1 MKKFLICL
9 ATLLAGTTGVKAEFD
24 GYTGGLS
31 LGAILEW
38 KLPHDGGTM
47 TIFGED
53 YQPMM
58 NFTLGSDYNDRPWGR
73 DAELAAKIQS
83 IDMQK
88 GINIGNNA
96 FYGLSNLT
104 TVKLHGVNM
113 LTNTDAIYC
122 IGEGAFDAC
131 NQLAN
136 INSEILTDLRYIGR
150 RAFATTAIKSFTV
163 NKPSGGDLPELL
175 TTAGGFAI
183 DLDREH
189 CYIGEQAFAGC
200 DHLTTVYMKD
210 VTPFSETYNNFLN
223 NHTYLVVNDADVA
236 ATYRAAWSE
245 IADQIICLEQNVVFG
260 NETFKD
266 ICITHWDTNKDG
278 ELSYEEAFA
287 VTTFGDAFKGDSTIT
302 EITLNDLMP
311 FINVTI
317 IGSGTFEGC
326 TALEKITFPS
336 HIEDIAD
343 DAFTGCTNLKEIH
356 FTAVFPFKDSFTI
369 QTNERTHIIVPDAYL
384 STYDNTWTDKSEL
397 IIGESHIPF
406 QCPVTKDICVTK
418 WDTDKDGELSY
429 NEAAQVT
436 SISDFFRAKA
446 ITSFNELRY
455 FTNLTSIVTYAF
467 DGCSN
472 LASITIPGSVTSIGS
487 TGINASSGVFS
498 QCTSLKEVVFLD
510 SDKTLFL
517 GCDTWSPGSGMFKNC
532 PLETIYVGRN
542 LNYKTEASYGYSP
555 FCYVQTLKS
564 VTLSDKVTN
573 IRDYAF
579 TGCSSLSNIN
589 IPEGVT
595 SIGSGAFEDCSNL
608 ASINIPEGVTS
619 IGNYVFKGC
628 SNLASINIPKGVTS
642 IGTSAFSGCSNLAS
656 INIPE
661 GVTSIGSSAFSGC
674 YSLSDFTIPNSVTS
688 IGQSAFNG
696 IHTVILDST
705 TPLTYNKFSDIA
717 VFVVPDDAVSAYKDA
732 WSDIAHRIVGESALE
747 WKEVTCEAQT
757 TLPNLTEMIGAG
769 NEGNIVK
776 LRIKGSINSYDMM
789 VMRNKMV
796 NLRELDL
803 TDATI
808 IANTYNYG
816 TGVSEDNVFP
826 DFMKGKPLTKLMLP
840 TSITRIGN
848 DALRDC
854 YNIKSITIP
863 ATVTSIG
870 GYAFYDCAAL
880 NSVEIPENSQL
891 QSVEGYA
898 FAYTSSSSKSLKII
912 DFTQAQQLQTIGAY
926 AFFRASSIESILLP
940 SSLQSID
947 NYAFSA
953 CSSLTNIATN
963 ANIGNSAFGGCTA
976 LTKVSFGEGA
986 TSIGQY
992 AFTGCS
998 SLKDVSLPST
1008 LDKIDTYAFKGCT
1021 SLQSIELPDS
1031 MTTLGT
1037 YAFNGCTAL
1046 QSIELPDA
1054 LTSLGTY
1061 AFNGC
1066 TALENAEIGMGITS
1080 VPKYLFSG
1088 CTNLKNVRLSPKT
1101 MTIQGYAFQ
1110 NCTGLEEFHL
1120 PPYLTTIESG
1130 AFSGCSNLK
1139 NIYAYMPDVPTIA
1152 ASTFSNYQTSNLY
1165 APAFLWSAYYVDN
1178 GWNQFLNV
1186 LKCDL
1191 RPGDYE
1197 AFFTNKDLL
1206 FKDGEERITHD
1217 RPIVELGNQGA
1228 IIVEGASQ
1236 EFTTVDMERGTTS
1249 SSLIGDNNIP
1259 MDELR
1264 VKVAV
1269 NANRWYFLCF
1279 PYEVEISECTYPG
1292 KYAWREY
1299 DAAKRATDGSTGW
1312 KNVEGNTLAANKGYI
1327 FQSNTA
1333 GTLWVKF
1340 KNPTFGGNRPQE
1352 LEAHHSDN
1360 AANASWNF
1368 VGNPYTCYYNIT
1380 DEDFSSPITIWNG
1393 SSYVAYRPGDDDYH
1407 LQPFEA
1413 FFVQKPEGAEA
1424 IAFNAEGR
1432 ETYRQSVAVAA
1443 SNARV
1448 RKEMGISAERRIV
1461 NLGISN
1467 NDTALTD
1474 RTRLVFNQKAQRAY
1488 EMECDAAKFLSDE
1501 TPIQIY
1507 SIENGTQMAINE
1519 RPVEGDIRLGY
1530 VAARKGSY
1538 TITAPRMDVP
1548 VTLVDNELG
1557 ISFDLSLGGYTF
1569 ETKKGANDKRF
1580 TLRFTDDAT
1589 SILDITEETGVAI
1602 GLQEGGVNLGG
1613 VENTTVRIYGVNGML
1628 VGEYTANGFVSL
1640 PSGTYVVTVGQ
1651 KSAKVNVK

>member
-31 LGAILEW
+31 LGATLQW
-38 KLPHDGGTM
+38 KLPYDGGTM

-73 DAELAAKIQS
+73 DAELAAKIHS

-104 TVKLHGVNM
+104 TVKLHGVN
-113 LTNTDAIYC
+113 TNTDAIYC

-163 NKPSGGDLPELL
+163 NKPSGGVLPELL

-189 CYIGEQAFAGC
+189 CYIDEEAFAYC
-200 DHLTTVYMKD
+200 DQLTTVYMKD
-210 VTPFSETYNNFLN
+210 ATPFTDTYNNFLN

-266 ICITHWDTNKDG
+266 ICITNWDTNKDG

-472 LASITIPGSVTSIGS
+472 LASITIPGSVTIIGTNS
-487 TGINASSGVFS
+487 SSASSSVFNN
-498 QCTSLKEVVFLD
+498 CTSLKEVVFLD

-542 LNYKTEASYGYSP
+542 LDYKSDKYFGYSP
-555 FCYVQTLKS
+555 FYSVQTLKS

-579 TGCSSLSNIN
+579 
-589 IPEGVT
+589 
-595 SIGSGAFEDCSNL
+595 
-608 ASINIPEGVTS
+608 
-619 IGNYVFKGC
+619 
-628 SNLASINIPKGVTS
+628 
-642 IGTSAFSGCSNLAS
+642 
-656 INIPE
+656 
-661 GVTSIGSSAFSGC
+661 SGC
-674 YSLSDFTIPNSVTS
+674 YNLSDITIPNSVTS
-688 IGQSAFNG
+688 IGVSAFDD
-696 IHTVILDST
+696 IPTVILDST
-705 TPLTYNKFSDIA
+705 TPLTYNQFSNIA

-732 WSDIAHRIVGESALE
+732 WSDIAHRIAGKSALE
-747 WKEVTCEAQT
+747 WKEVTCEAQA

-854 YNIKSITIP
+854 DYIKSITIP

-870 GYAFYDCAAL
+870 QFAFYDCAAL
-880 NSVEIPENSQL
+880 NSVEVPENSQL
-891 QSVEGYA
+891 QSVEKYA
-898 FAYTSSSSKSLKII
+898 FAYTSGSSKSLKII
-912 DFTQAQQLQTIGAY
+912 DFTQAQQLQTIGDY
-926 AFFRASSIESILLP
+926 TFNYSGLENILLP
-940 SSLQSID
+940 SSLQSIGS
-947 NYAFSA
+947 YAFQYCTA
-953 CSSLTNIATN
+953 LTNIATS
-963 ANIGNSAFGGCTA
+963 ANIGSYAFQDCTALTNVAANSNIGYRAFSGCTA
-976 LTKVSFGEGA
+976 LDKITLGEGV

-992 AFTGCS
+992 AFIACS
-998 SLKDVSLPST
+998 SLKDIILPST
-1008 LDKIDTYAFKGCT
+1008 LSKIDSYAFSACR
-1021 SLQSIELPDS
+1021 SLQRIV
-1031 MTTLGT
+1031 
-1037 YAFNGCTAL
+1037 
-1046 QSIELPDA
+1046 LPDA
-1054 LTSLGTY
+1054 LTSLGSYT
-1061 AFNGC
+1061 FNRC
-1066 TALENAEIGMGITS
+1066 TALTDAEIGIGITS
-1080 VPKYLFSG
+1080 VPQYLFSG
-1088 CTNLKNVRLSPKT
+1088 CTNLKNVKLSPKT
-1101 MTIQGYAFQ
+1101 TTIQSYAFE

-1120 PPYLTTIESG
+1120 PPYLTTIQSG

-1206 FKDGEERITHD
+1206 FKDGEERITQD

-1228 IIVEGASQ
+1228 IIVEGARQ

-1393 SSYVAYRPGDDDYH
+1393 TSYVAYRPGDDDYH

-1413 FFVQKPEGAEA
+1413 FFVQKPEGADA
-1424 IAFNAEGR
+1424 IAFNADGR

-1461 NLGISN
+1461 NLGITN

-1530 VAARKGSY
+1530 VAAKKGSY

-1613 VENTTVRIYGVNGML
+1613 VDNTTVRIYGVNGML

-1640 PSGTYVVTVGQ
+1640 PSGTYVVCVGQ

>member
-1 MKKFLICL
+1 MKKLIICL
-9 ATLLAGTTGVKAEFD
+9 ATLLAGTTCAWAEYD
-24 GYTGGLS
+24 GYVGTMSTGL
-31 LGAILEW
+31 LVYE
-38 KLPHDGGTM
+38 LPEEGGTLR
-47 TIFGED
+47 IYSELGNQYE
-53 YQPMM
+53 PM
-58 NFTLGSDYNDRPWGR
+58 SDFIPNYSGWDPRVWAR
-73 DAELAAKIQS
+73 DPEIAAKIHG
-83 IDMQK
+83 IDMQQ
-88 GINIGNNA
+88 GINIGNYA
-96 FYGLSNLT
+96 FYELPNLT
-104 TVKLHGVNM
+104 NVNLHKTTSTVW
-113 LTNTDAIYC
+113 AIYC
-122 IGEGAFDAC
+122 IGNYAF
-131 NQLAN
+131 AN
-136 INSEILTDLRYIGR
+136 STKLTDINSEVLTDLRYIGAN
-150 RAFATTAIKSFTV
+150 AFANTGIKTFTI
-163 NKPSGGDLPELL
+163 NEPFGSELPAYLTQEQHFSLDLV
-175 TTAGGFAI
+175 
-183 DLDREH
+183 REH

-210 VTPFSETYNNFLN
+210 ETPFTDTYNNFLN
-223 NHTYLVVNDADVA
+223 DHAYLVVDNAAAA
-236 ATYRAAWSE
+236 ATYRSAWTK
-245 IADQIICLEQNVVFG
+245 IANRIIYLEQNIAFSD
-260 NETFKD
+260 EHIKE
-266 ICITHWDTNKDG
+266 ICVSNWDTNGDG

-384 STYDNTWTDKSEL
+384 STYDNTWTNKSEL

-406 QCPVTKDICVTK
+406 QCPVTKDICVTN
-418 WDTDKDGELSY
+418 WDTNKDGELSY

-436 SISDFFRAKA
+436 SISNVFRTNKA
-446 ITSFNELRY
+446 ITSFDELRY
-455 FTNLTSIVTYAF
+455 FTNLTSIGNDAF
-467 DGCSN
+467 
-472 LASITIPGSVTSIGS
+472 
-487 TGINASSGVFS
+487 
-498 QCTSLKEVVFLD
+498 
-510 SDKTLFL
+510 
-517 GCDTWSPGSGMFKNC
+517 
-532 PLETIYVGRN
+532 YV
-542 LNYKTEASYGYSP
+542 
-555 FCYVQTLKS
+555 
-564 VTLSDKVTN
+564 
-573 IRDYAF
+573 
-579 TGCSSLSNIN
+579 
-589 IPEGVT
+589 
-595 SIGSGAFEDCSNL
+595 CSNL

-619 IGNYVFKGC
+619 IGTYAFSSC
-628 SNLASINIPKGVTS
+628 SNLTSINIPEGVTS
-642 IGTSAFSGCSNLAS
+642 IGSSAFYHCRNLTSINIPEGVTSIEDRVFRRCSNLAS

-661 GVTSIGSSAFSGC
+661 GVTSIGQSAFYGC
-674 YSLSDFTIPNSVTS
+674 YSLSDITIPNSVTS
-688 IGQSAFNG
+688 IGVSAFND
-696 IHTVILDST
+696 IPTVILDST
-705 TPLTYNKFSDIA
+705 TPLTYNQFSNIA

-747 WKEVTCEAQT
+747 WKEVTCKAQT

-826 DFMKGKPLTKLMLP
+826 DFMKGKRLMKLMLP
-840 TSITRIGN
+840 TSITRIGK

-912 DFTQAQQLQTIGAY
+912 DFTQAQQLQTIGDY
-926 AFFRASSIESILLP
+926 AFNYSKLENILLP
-940 SSLQSID
+940 SSLQSIGS
-947 NYAFSA
+947 YAFQNCTA
-953 CSSLTNIATN
+953 LTNIATS
-963 ANIGNSAFGGCTA
+963 ANIGSYAFRGCTA

-1008 LDKIDTYAFKGCT
+1008 LDKIDNYAFKGSTSLQSIELPDSMTSLGTYAFDGCT

-1037 YAFNGCTAL
+1037 YAFNGCTSL

-1120 PPYLTTIESG
+1120 PPYLTTIESN

-1206 FKDGEERITHD
+1206 FKDGEERITQD

-1228 IIVEGASQ
+1228 IIVEGARQ

-1299 DAAKRATDGSTGW
+1299 DGAKRAASGGSGW
-1312 KNVEGNTLAANKGYI
+1312 KNVEGTTLSAQKGYI
-1327 FQSNTA
+1327 FQSNTS
-1333 GTLWVKF
+1333 GTMWVKF
-1340 KNPTFGGNRPQE
+1340 KKPVFGGDRPKE
-1352 LEAHHSDN
+1352 LEAHHSND
-1360 AANASWNF
+1360 ASNASWNF
-1368 VGNPYTCYYNIT
+1368 VGNPYTSYYNIT

-1393 SSYVAYRPGDDDYH
+1393 TSYVAYRPGDDDYH

-1413 FFVQKPEGAEA
+1413 FFVQKPEGADA

-1448 RKEMGISAERRIV
+1448 RKEMGISAERRIL

-1501 TPIQIY
+1501 TLIQIY

-1530 VAARKGSY
+1530 VAAKKGSY

-1580 TLRFTDDAT
+1580 TLRFTGDAT

-1628 VGEYTANGFVSL
+1628 VGEYTANGFVAL